1 MGAIAD
7 QAEEQK
13 RQVLAAGAEAGK
25 AGVQAFDAAQQQIA
39 AQQQASVQRAHDISR
54 VVGVTEAQNQSLDA
68 LAGTPFDR
76 ASASLAQSRGMY
88 EANRAAADASNSAYF
103 SKLSAIEPMIDAL
116 RAQSGSG
123 GGGGGGG
130 GRGGDKPDTGL
141 GSLTDAQLGKYL
153 MNQAVSARQ
162 GQISAAQSE
171 RDRLTSQR
179 EAVGGQ
185 RAANRKSLRQQ
196 GRLGKLALRQ
206 PQKIE
211 RRIERKGDKVG
222 RLSARIAEMAPGDD
236 RRDLRHRRNEV
247 QDRLKRLTSV
257 GESARRQ
264 VELRNQ
270 SKFLSGQIG
279 AADTRYR
286 ELLPTEGG
294 RPLSQDAKW
303 IAGELGVD
311 PVLAES
317 LVGPTQDAQYS
328 RAINLGQQQAAPNL
342 YAEASFLHARPS
354 EIAGLTGTAL
364 WKAVE
369 QGTQA
374 ALAQG
379 VSREENEQFLRQ
391 FLSDGKQ
398 LRKKYGV
405 KANAPEVDLALRLA
419 MRRYS
424 ALFPTLSQ
432 NKALAEAQQ
441 TATP

>member
-279 AADTRYR
+279 AADDRYNK
-286 ELLPTEGG
+286 LLPTEGG

-311 PVLAES
+311 PVLTDA
-317 LVGPTQDAQYS
+317 LVGPTQDAQYG
-328 RAINLGQQQAAPNL
+328 RALTYQAAQSEPNL
-342 YAEASFLHARPS
+342 YADAVALKVRPS
-354 EIAGLTGTAL
+354 QLKGLQATPAWKSIDTTVQQQLSDGASREWFQQAMQGSLADKKGMKKLGINEQELQILINLALRRYGHLFPTAS
-364 WKAVE
+364 E
-369 QGTQA
+369 QN
-374 ALAQG
+374 ALAQ
-379 VSREENEQFLRQ
+379 QA
-391 FLSDGKQ
+391 Q
-398 LRKKYGV
+398 L
-405 KANAPEVDLALRLA
+405 
-419 MRRYS
+419 
-424 ALFPTLSQ
+424 
-432 NKALAEAQQ
+432 QQ
-441 TATP
+441 GP